1 MVIWNIRPKVILN
14 FKCYLVPG
22 TKKNFDSISSATH
35 NRDLEKNGVWK
46 VFQLL
51 VTSGNGNY
59 VDLPLTHEEGEF
71 KELFFIRPSRLRF
84 NSGHYILLK
93 AFSSVS
99 CGMKIKRIVLKSFI
113 LNESRNFS
121 VKNYLKINLSIIYSN
136 RSFYSTL
143 HSWYCVS
150 EEQWSS

>member
-51 VTSGNGNY
+51 MTSWNGNY
-59 VDLPLTHEEGEF
+59 VDLPITHEEGEF
-71 KELFFIRPSRLRF
+71 KELFFTTPSRL
-84 NSGHYILLK
+84 
-93 AFSSVS
+93 SV
-99 CGMKIKRIVLKSFI
+99 
-113 LNESRNFS
+113 
-121 VKNYLKINLSIIYSN
+121 
-136 RSFYSTL
+136 
-143 HSWYCVS
+143 
-150 EEQWSS
+150 EQWSAYFT